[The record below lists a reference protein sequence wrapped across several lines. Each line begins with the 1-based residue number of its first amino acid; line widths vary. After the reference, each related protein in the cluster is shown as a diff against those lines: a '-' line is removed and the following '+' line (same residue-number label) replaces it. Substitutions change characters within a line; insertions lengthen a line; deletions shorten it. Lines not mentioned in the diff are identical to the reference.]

1 MQILDMQSAL
11 RQYAGPGHWNDPDM
25 LEVGNGM
32 SQNEDRAH
40 FTIWCMIAAP
50 LISGNDLR
58 SMNAQTQTI
67 LTNKEVIAVD
77 QDILGIQGFKS
88 SVKDSVETWLK
99 PLNNGEWA
107 LCLLNRSTTS
117 KKVEMDWKTFSATD
131 TLSNRVLDTRGKDIY
146 QLRDLWLKKTVG
158 DTRKP
163 FKITIIGHDV
173 LCLKLFKK

>member
-40 FTIWCMIAAP
+40 FTMWCMIAAP

-58 SMNAQTQTI
+58 SMNTQTQTI

-77 QDILGIQGFKS
+77 QDVLGIQGFKS

-99 PLNNGEWA
+99 PLSNGEWA

-117 KKVEMDWKTFSATD
+117 KKVEMDWKTFSVTD

-146 QLRDLWLKKTVG
+146 QLRDLWLKKMAA

-163 FKITIIGHDV
+163 LKITIPGHDV